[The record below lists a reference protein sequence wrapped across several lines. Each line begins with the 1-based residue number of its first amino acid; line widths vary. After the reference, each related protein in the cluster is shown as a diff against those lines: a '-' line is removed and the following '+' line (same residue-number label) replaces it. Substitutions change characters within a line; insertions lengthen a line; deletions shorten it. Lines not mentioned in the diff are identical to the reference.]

1 MSDQPARGYM
11 TEDLQPRHVDGP
23 QRYASTTDGPV
34 DFVHV
39 ANADG
44 VVLGYLWISDGA
56 DAAGFA
62 VRESAGN
69 DAFNAGVYWFDQLRK
84 AKGGGLSPSDALAWL
99 RRSAGGERA
108 GFVVPDSD
116 SHLETLS
123 ELTSR
128 AKRD

>member
-1 MSDQPARGYM
+1 M
-11 TEDLQPRHVDGP
+11 TEDLQPRRVDGP
-23 QRYASTTDGPV
+23 QRYASTTDGSV

-44 VVLGYLWISDGA
+44 VVLGYLWIADGA
-56 DAAGFA
+56 DAAGFV

-84 AKGGGLSPSDALAWL
+84 AKGSGLSPGEALMWL
-99 RRSAGGERA
+99 WRSAGGERV
-108 GFVVPDSD
+108 GSVVPDSD
-116 SHLETLS
+116 SHVDALS